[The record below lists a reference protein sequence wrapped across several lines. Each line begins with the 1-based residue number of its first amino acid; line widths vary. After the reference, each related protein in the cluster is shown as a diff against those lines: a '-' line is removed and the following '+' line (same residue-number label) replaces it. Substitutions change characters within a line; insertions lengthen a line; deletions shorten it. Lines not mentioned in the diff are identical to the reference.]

1 VGGKGREVNAEPV
14 CPDCGTALREIGT
27 HGEYVCPVALEA
39 KRRGLLGQPGRKHK
53 AATVWTRDALEK
65 RKEGDQ

>member
-1 VGGKGREVNAEPV
+1 VSAQLV

-27 HGEYVCPVALEA
+27 HGEYICPVALEA

-53 AATVWTRDALEK
+53 TAAVWTRETLAL
-65 RKEGDQ
+65 RNGGADGV